1 MAIEKNKNWE
11 MANGNYPGWAVYAAC
26 KANLWKRV
34 KGLLIADA
42 KKQNMSILEY
52 IKYLKA
58 YYEIHKERH

>member
-1 MAIEKNKNWE
+1 MTD
-11 MANGNYPGWAVYAAC
+11 GNYPGWAVYATC
-26 KANLWKRV
+26 KVNLWKRV